1 MTKSVCMNHFCYRV
15 WLGEYGFG

>member
-15 WLGEYGFG
+15 WFGEYGFG